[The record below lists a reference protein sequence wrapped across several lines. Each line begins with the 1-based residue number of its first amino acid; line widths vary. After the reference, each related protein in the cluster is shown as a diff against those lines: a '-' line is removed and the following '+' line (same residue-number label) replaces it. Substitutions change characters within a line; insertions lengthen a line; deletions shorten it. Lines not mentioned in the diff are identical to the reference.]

1 MCDNETDRSD
11 RKTILLVDD
20 DSIVRESV
28 AEMLDT
34 LGYRVLE
41 AHDGRAALKILHSDS
56 HIDLL
61 LTDVVMPGGMGG
73 QQLAEDGR
81 RIRPGLPVLLA
92 SGYAKGLA
100 ERGDAAGTA
109 INLLFK
115 PFSMNQLETKLR
127 ETLAGTSG

>member
-1 MCDNETDRSD
+1 MSDNETD

-41 AHDGRAALKILHSDS
+41 ASDGRAALDVLHGDS

-73 QQLAEDGR
+73 QQLAEEAR

-92 SGYAKGLA
+92 SGYAKGLV
-100 ERGDAAGTA
+100 ERGDATGTA
-109 INLLFK
+109 DNLLFK
-115 PFSMNQLETKLR
+115 PFRMNQLETKIG
-127 ETLAGTSG
+127 ETLAGASG